1 MFMHCLSKSNDNL
14 CAISGGIPSM
24 AFPLLMSL
32 ELFEK
37 RFVAGAAEARASS
50 SGYYRGEVLRFSGT
64 L

>member
-1 MFMHCLSKSNDNL
+1 
-14 CAISGGIPSM
+14 M